1 VPRPSKAE
9 MEKVAAAAQAALAR
23 TDRMAF
29 LSPQQKE
36 VLRRRAAGETL
47 TQMERDLGLTR
58 KDVVALYDEA
68 LKIANG

>member
-1 VPRPSKAE
+1 
-9 MEKVAAAAQAALAR
+9 MEKVAVAAQEALAK

-36 VLRRRAAGETL
+36 VLRRRAAGESL
-47 TQMERDLGLTR
+47 TQMERDLELSR
-58 KDVVALYDEA
+58 ADVAKLYDEA